1 MKNYNRNR
9 INKLIIMQGHS
20 SSGKSSFARQFAKD
34 TDVIISTDDYFME
47 HGVYK
52 FIEEY
57 LEQHHKSTF
66 NDCVKLMKEHSGTYE
81 KENAGFSI
89 WLDNTNTKPEHVKP
103 YLEQAKKFGF
113 QITYVRM
120 TSSIFDERFAKTHW
134 TFGANEEVMEQQ
146 KKNLEVYKYD

>member
-1 MKNYNRNR
+1 MSK

-34 TDVIISTDDYFME
+34 TDIIISTDDYFMDN
-47 HGVYK
+47 GAYK
-52 FIEEY
+52 FNEEY

-66 NDCVKLMKEHSGTYE
+66 NDCVKIMEEHSGSYE
-81 KENAGFSI
+81 KENAEFTL

>member
-52 FIEEY
+52 FNEEY

-103 YLEQAKKFGF
+103 YLDKQRNSVFKLH
-113 QITYVRM
+113 T
-120 TSSIFDERFAKTHW
+120 
-134 TFGANEEVMEQQ
+134 
-146 KKNLEVYKYD
+146 LEWHHQFLMNALQRLIGHLEPMRK